1 MLRQPFL
8 AVRIGAIGSAGLLA
22 ISALGSCSHDA
33 ATPDL
38 CPTSGTYVMSVTIGG
53 PYVTAPGI
61 DVPLIDSAS
70 GSCGLA
76 TPSISCTPVP
86 LTVTVTLEGAR
97 SIDGQTAQLQSIRW
111 TTASGESG
119 SCTDVYDETTGG
131 SITGPDGTPV
141 ESSVCDLSAEGCTG
155 TIDALGLTFDV
166 SGIYGHAIAAGVSG
180 GGCCWR
186 GTAEMQ

>member
-1 MLRQPFL
+1 M
-8 AVRIGAIGSAGLLA
+8 IGAAGLLT
-22 ISALGSCSHDA
+22 IGALSSCSHDA
-33 ATPDL
+33 AAPDL

-53 PYVTAPGI
+53 PYVMAPGI
-61 DVPLIDSAS
+61 DVPLIDSAN
-70 GSCGLA
+70 GSCVLA
-76 TPSISCTPVP
+76 EPSISCTPVP
-86 LTVTVTLEGAR
+86 LTVTVTLEGAQ

-119 SCTDVYDETTGG
+119 SCTDVYDETAGR
-131 SITGPDGTPV
+131 SITGPSGTPV

-155 TIDALGLTFDV
+155 AIDALGLTFDV